1 MSRRTF
7 LKNSAAV
14 AASAASFCKVSRP
27 PSLPPVTMPSRSGLP
42 GWVVAGQGP
51 RIRHSPPMASQA
63 GGCGWNAFWDV
74 IDDQLKQI
82 ANYRSKKAE
91 RVQSGRR
98 SEVRRGLDAYK
109 QVIDSDIDVVI
120 LATPPGFRPIHFA
133 AAVDKGRHV
142 FMEKPVA
149 TDPSWRA
156 LVLEKPSWRGKNLK
170 VGVGLQRRHEPA
182 YRELNSDGSRRR
194 DRDVIAS
201 RVYWNGGGVWEPR
214 RPASSQ
220 DRDGV
225 PDLNW
230 YNYNWLCGDHICEQH
245 IHNLDVG
252 NWLKNGFPVSANGM
266 GGREV
271 RTDKR
276 YGEIYDHHAV
286 EYTYADGSKMFSQS
300 VTFRAAGARSTSMPT
315 VPTATIHL
323 QVVAPSSATIEM
335 PNGSRRS
342 SPRPSTTIRIRS
354 NTTTSFKAIR
364 TGADGYNEAEYGA
377 MSTMTRDPGSAV
389 YLLRKWITMEQ
400 ALNSQVSIMPKEY
413 GLDAEPPVKPN
424 ENGEYPIAIPGKSK
438 VVLVRSIAVGLVRRV
453 LRSTGDFKPTGAA
466 WPRGL

>member
-7 LKNSAAV
+7 LKNSAAL
-14 AASAASFCKVSRP
+14 AASAAALQSLSSSVFAAGDDAVKV
-27 PSLPPVTMPSRSGLP
+27 GLV
-42 GWVVAGQGP
+42 GMGGRGTGAANQALSTDGKVKLVAV
-51 RIRHSPPMASQA
+51 AD
-63 GGCGWNAFWDV
+63 AFWDV

-82 ANYRSKKAE
+82 ANSVKGKPNE
-91 RVQSGRR
+91 FNPDDVQKFG
-98 SEVRRGLDAYK
+98 GLDAYK

-149 TDPSWRA
+149 TDPSGVR
-156 LVLEKPSWRGKNLK
+156 LVLEKAKLAKEKNLK

-182 YRELNSDGSRRR
+182 YRELIQMVHDGVIG
-194 DRDVIAS
+194 DVIAS
-201 RVYWNGGGVWEPR
+201 RVYWNGGGVWEPKKTR
-214 RPASSQ
+214 EQVKSEMEYQ
-220 DRDGV
+220 IW
-225 PDLNW
+225 NW
-230 YNYNWLCGDHICEQH
+230 YYYNWLCGDHICEQH

-286 EYTYADGSKMFSQS
+286 EYTYADGSKMFSQCRHIPGCWS
-300 VTFRAAGARSTSMPT
+300 AVDEHAHGTNG
-315 VPTATIHL
+315 TIHL
-323 QVVAPSSATIEM
+323 QGGAPKQCYIEM
-335 PNGSRRS
+335 PNGTKIFAKTKHDN
-342 SPRPSTTIRIRS
+342 PYQVEHDDI
-354 NTTTSFKAIR
+354 FKAIR

-377 MSTMTRDPGSAV
+377 MSTMTAILGRLCTYSGKV
-389 YLLRKWITMEQ
+389 ITMEQ

-438 VVLVRSIAVGLVRRV
+438 VV
-453 LRSTGDFKPTGAA
+453 
-466 WPRGL
+466 

>member
-14 AASAASFCKVSRP
+14 AASAAALQSLSSSVFAAGDDAVKV
-27 PSLPPVTMPSRSGLP
+27 GLV
-42 GWVVAGQGP
+42 GMGGRGTGAANQALSTDGKVKLVAV
-51 RIRHSPPMASQA
+51 AD
-63 GGCGWNAFWDV
+63 AFWDV

-82 ANYRSKKAE
+82 ANSVKGKPNE
-91 RVQSGRR
+91 FNPEDVQKFG
-98 SEVRRGLDAYK
+98 GLDAYK

-149 TDPSWRA
+149 TDPSGVR
-156 LVLEKPSWRGKNLK
+156 LVLEKAKLAKEKNLK

-182 YRELNSDGSRRR
+182 YRELIQMVHDGVIG
-194 DRDVIAS
+194 DVIAS
-201 RVYWNGGGVWEPR
+201 RVYWNGGGVWEPKKTR
-214 RPASSQ
+214 EQ
-220 DRDGV
+220 V
-225 PDLNW
+225 KTEMEYQIWNW
-230 YNYNWLCGDHICEQH
+230 YYYNWLCGDHICEQH
-245 IHNLDVG
+245 IHNLDIG

-266 GGREV
+266 GGRQV

-286 EYTYADGSKMFSQS
+286 EYTYADGSKMFSQCRHIQGCWNS
-300 VTFRAAGARSTSMPT
+300 VDEHAHGTNG
-315 VPTATIHL
+315 TIHL
-323 QVVAPSSATIEM
+323 QGGAPKQCYIEM
-335 PNGSRRS
+335 PNGTKIFAKTKHDN
-342 SPRPSTTIRIRS
+342 PYQVEHDDI
-354 NTTTSFKAIR
+354 FKAIR

-377 MSTMTRDPGSAV
+377 MSTMTAILGRLCTYSGKV
-389 YLLRKWITMEQ
+389 ITMEQ
-400 ALNSQVSIMPKEY
+400 ALNSEVSIMPKEY

-438 VVLVRSIAVGLVRRV
+438 VV
-453 LRSTGDFKPTGAA
+453 
-466 WPRGL
+466 